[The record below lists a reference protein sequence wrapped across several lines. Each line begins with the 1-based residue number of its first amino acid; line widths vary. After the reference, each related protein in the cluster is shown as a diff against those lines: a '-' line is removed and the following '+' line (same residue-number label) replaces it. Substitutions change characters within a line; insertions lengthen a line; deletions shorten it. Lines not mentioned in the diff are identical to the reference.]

1 MKKAIVICLLIAAVA
16 GIALAFGG
24 AQGADAGAPS
34 SYLRVHIRANSN
46 DEADQAVKYRVRDGV
61 VEFLTPTV
69 AECETKQEAI
79 AAVSAKLDEIERVAE
94 RILEENGYGAD
105 VVHDGATGLAWAESG
120 MYDVIIL
127 DVMLP
132 KMDGFAVVADLRR
145 ENVSTPVLLLTARDA
160 VPDKITGLD
169 SGADDYMTKP
179 FSPAELLAHLRAL
192 TRRQGE
198 VLFEKLAAGDLELN
212 LESHDLSRGGKSIHL
227 SYKEYCLA
235 KVLMTNA
242 GQVVSKDLIIAKVW
256 GIESSA
262 EDNNVEAYVSFLR
275 KKMKFLG
282 STARIETLRKAGYRF
297 AAGAEESVPC

>member
-1 MKKAIVICLLIAAVA
+1 MQTLIVEDDVRLAR
-16 GIALAFGG
+16 ALA
-24 AQGADAGAPS
+24 
-34 SYLRVHIRANSN
+34 H
-46 DEADQAVKYRVRDGV
+46 
-61 VEFLTPTV
+61 
-69 AECETKQEAI
+69 
-79 AAVSAKLDEIERVAE
+79 
-94 RILEENGYGAD
+94 ILEENGNGAD